1 MAHDVIRDREG
12 CGRSIDLACS
22 RIADVRHQTRGEHAD
37 GLVSSMAHPSWTHI
51 AEGGAPT
58 DHSKKCAVLSM
69 AEAALP
75 FRFADF
81 AVDPRHQRKTK

>member
-37 GLVSSMAHPSWTHI
+37 GLVSSMAHRSWTPHRRRWS
-51 AEGGAPT
+51 T
-58 DHSKKCAVLSM
+58 DRS
-69 AEAALP
+69 
-75 FRFADF
+75 
-81 AVDPRHQRKTK
+81 